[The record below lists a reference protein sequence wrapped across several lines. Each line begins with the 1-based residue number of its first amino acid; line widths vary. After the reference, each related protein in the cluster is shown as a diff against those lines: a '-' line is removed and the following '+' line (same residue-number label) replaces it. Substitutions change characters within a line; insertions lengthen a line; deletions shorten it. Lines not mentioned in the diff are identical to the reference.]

1 MSLAN
6 CLVRGA
12 VSGFIATLPMT
23 ATIYAGKALGRFF
36 RPPSREFDYGGGTAF
51 LYRELP
57 NESTLVVK
65 AALAFPEVADQ

>member
-1 MSLAN
+1 
-6 CLVRGA
+6 
-12 VSGFIATLPMT
+12 MT
-23 ATIYAGKALGRFF
+23 ATMYAGKALGRFF

-65 AALAFPEVADQ
+65 AAQAFPEVADQ